1 MNSYAQIYRDATLDK
16 AGFWLDAAT
25 AIDWVK
31 APKTGLDDRNP
42 PFYRWFPDGE
52 MNSCFNAVDRHV
64 LAGRGEQN
72 AIIYDSPITGH
83 KSTLTYAELQQQTAK
98 FAGMLAGLGVEKGDR
113 VIIYMPMI
121 PQAVVAMLGCARLGA
136 IHSVVFGGFA
146 AAELAKR
153 IDDCTPKVM
162 ISASCGHE
170 PGRIVEYK
178 PLLDGAIETASH
190 KPDHCVIVQREA
202 LEASLVVGRDLEW
215 NAALDAAT
223 ELPPVPVKATDP
235 LYILYTSGTTGQPKG
250 VVRDNGGHAV
260 ALHWSMRNIYDMRPG
275 DVYWAAS
282 DIGWVVGHSY
292 IVYAPLLFGCT
303 SILFEGKPVG
313 TPDAGVFWRVI
324 SEHKVKAL
332 FTAPT
337 AFRAIKR
344 ADPDGAFLKDYDTS
358 CLKYL
363 FLAGER
369 ADPDTIS
376 WAENQLGIPVID
388 HWWQTETGWSI
399 CANPMG
405 IEHLAVKLGSPSL
418 PMPGYEIDILDAD
431 GALLPAGELGAIAVK
446 LPLPPSC
453 LVTIWGAD
461 EAYVEK
467 YLTSFPGYYET
478 GDAGYCDEDGYLYI
492 MARTDD
498 VINVAGHRLSTGQL
512 EEVLADHPD
521 IAECA
526 VIGVADQLK
535 GQLPLGLICLYPN
548 CNRLQD
554 DIMAEAVAL
563 VKDRVGRVSSFN
575 LIVAIE
581 RLPKTRSGKVLR
593 GTMAKIADS
602 EDWNMPA
609 TIDDPAILDEIK
621 MALQSIGYASGKS

>member
-1 MNSYAQIYRDATLDK
+1 MNSYAQIYRDAILDT
-16 AGFWLDAAT
+16 AGFWLNAAT

-42 PFYRWFPDGE
+42 PFYCWFPDGE

-64 LAGRGEQN
+64 LAGRGGQN

-153 IDDCTPKVM
+153 IDDCTPKVI

-178 PLLDGAIETASH
+178 PLLDGAIKTANH

-202 LEASLVVGRDLEW
+202 LAASLVVGRDLEW

-260 ALHWSMRNIYDMRPG
+260 ALQWSMRHIYDMRPG

-376 WAENQLGIPVID
+376 WAENQLGVPVID

-431 GALLPAGELGAIAVK
+431 GAVLPPGELGAIAVK

-453 LVTIWGAD
+453 LSTIWGAD
-461 EAYVEK
+461 DAYVEK

-554 DIMAEAVAL
+554 DIMAEAIAL

-575 LIVAIE
+575 LIVVIE

-593 GTMAKIADS
+593 GTMAKIADGES
-602 EDWNMPA
+602 WDMPA

-621 MALQSIGYASGKS
+621 TALQSIGYAGGKS